1 VSGSALFL
9 IAVTYQLYE
18 RVIHQR
24 NPLAEL
30 PATESQSRVSDENSP
45 WQVSQLSKT
54 LKDWIEK
61 LGVVWVEGELSSF
74 SLRQGNLF
82 AELRDLQTENTLS
95 IHAWGSSPAI
105 IAPGLA
111 QGDRVVAL
119 VKPQFWAKNG
129 KLSMQVY
136 ELKKVGLGELLER
149 IERLR
154 AALTAE
160 GLTAPERK
168 RPLPFLPNRIGLI
181 TGANSDAEKD
191 VLQNARLRWPEVE
204 FEVINTLVQGER
216 AVGEVI
222 FAMQQLDAMPEVDV
236 IIFARGGGSFQDL
249 LAFSDESLVRAAAAL
264 SKPFVSA
271 IGHENDRP
279 VLDDVA
285 DLRASTPTDAAKRV
299 VPDVVEERR
308 QLAQFIQRAMVR
320 VASMVASQQQLLA
333 GIRSRPVLASPFGV
347 VDSQSEL
354 IGSMRSRVSEIFGYR
369 LDRAAAEI
377 AQLTGQGRAFSPQL
391 TLKRGYSLLL
401 DENRKPLKQLSA
413 VGDKIVVLGA
423 QAELTARVESVRKQD
438 G

>member
-1 VSGSALFL
+1 M
-9 IAVTYQLYE
+9 
-18 RVIHQR
+18 
-24 NPLAEL
+24 AEI

-61 LGVVWVEGELSSF
+61 LGTVWVEGELSSF

-82 AELRDLQTENTLS
+82 AELRDLQTENTLA
-95 IHAWGSSPAI
+95 IHAWGSSPAN

-154 AALTAE
+154 KALALE
-160 GLTAPERK
+160 GLSAVERK
-168 RPLPFLPNRIGLI
+168 RPLPFLPQRIGLI

-191 VLQNARLRWPEVE
+191 VLQNALLRWPEVK

-216 AVGEVI
+216 AVGEII

-308 QLAQFIQRAMVR
+308 QLAQFRQRAQVR
-320 VASMVASQQQLLA
+320 VTNMLASQLELLSA
-333 GIRSRPVLASPFGV
+333 IRSRPVLASPFGV
-347 VDSQSEL
+347 VDSQAEL
-354 IGSMRSRVSEIFGYR
+354 LSSMRARVSEIFGYR
-369 LDRAAAEI
+369 VERATVEL
-377 AQLTGQGRAFSPQL
+377 AQLLGKGRALSPQL
-391 TLKRGYSLLL
+391 TLQRGYSLVL
-401 DENRKPLKQLSA
+401 DEKRKPLRQPPK
-413 VGDKIVVLGA
+413 VDEKIVVIGA
-423 QAELTARVESVRKQD
+423 QAELTARVEQIRTHSD
-438 G
+438 